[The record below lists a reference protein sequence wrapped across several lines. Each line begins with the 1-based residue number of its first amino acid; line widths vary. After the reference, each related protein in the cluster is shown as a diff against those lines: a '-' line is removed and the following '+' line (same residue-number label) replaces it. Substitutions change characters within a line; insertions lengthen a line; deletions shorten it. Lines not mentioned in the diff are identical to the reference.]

1 VARPIDVG
9 SQPGIAAASRTP
21 TIEEQ
26 RGCWEWHWQNWRERK
41 AINEWV
47 LKRGER
53 VLQILDSLALVHPTI
68 LDLGCGMGWFCN
80 ELSRFGSVTGID
92 ISEEAIA
99 KAKATYPR
107 ITFVAGN
114 ALTHPLPA
122 ARFDV
127 VVSQEVLAHV
137 DDQAKFV
144 EVAATALR
152 PGGYFIVTTANKFV
166 TDRLATGWDPWP
178 AQHLE
183 RFVDRRGLRRLLS
196 WHFRVLRTTSMIFV
210 GDSGI
215 LRLVNSHKL
224 TRALGLLMLSG
235 YLEAWKERAGLGYSL
250 IALAQK
256 KDPGR

>member
-1 VARPIDVG
+1 MARPIDVG
-9 SQPGIAAASRTP
+9 SQPEIAAASRTP

-26 RGCWEWHWQNWRERK
+26 RGCWEWHWQNWRGRK

-47 LKRGER
+47 LERGER
-53 VLQILDSLALVHPTI
+53 VLQILDSLALARPNI

-80 ELSRFGSVTGID
+80 ELSRFGSVTGVD

-99 KAKATYPR
+99 KAKATYPS

-144 EVAATALR
+144 EVAAAALR

-166 TDRLATGWDPWP
+166 TDRLAPGWDPWP
-178 AQHLE
+178 AEHIE

-196 WHFRVLRTTSMIFV
+196 RHFRVLRTTSMIFV

-215 LRLVNSHKL
+215 LRLVNSYTLNK
-224 TRALGLLMLSG
+224 MLSRLIPERYWG
-235 YLEAWKERAGLGYSL
+235 DWKGRVGLGYTL
-250 IALAQK
+250 IAVAQK
-256 KDPGR
+256 KDASP